1 MRAVP
6 YPSQPVRPERG
17 RADAGWLSLAQPE
30 AEPYWA
36 SEACA
41 RCVGRL
47 GGCLCAGR
55 AGPDRLSASGPGRP
69 AVCAVGKREGT

>member
-6 YPSQPVRPERG
+6 YPSQVVGPEWS

-30 AEPYWA
+30 AEPYWT

-47 GGCLCAGR
+47 GACLCAGR